1 MRKRKCLPD
10 PKTGGIRQRIAAR
23 IALESDQAQLHAEGM
38 DSELV
43 LHLLFEWSWGKI
55 SATGLQE
62 IAHKAFAGQEG
73 LLSSMGLSND
83 LVNGSLNKLASL
95 GSYGRNYQNCHRE
108 LLNYLGEPS
117 TPAPF
122 VHSAPMLCF

>member
-23 IALESDQAQLHAEGM
+23 IALESDQAQLHAEGL

-55 SATGLQE
+55 SAPGLQE
-62 IAHKAFAGQEG
+62 IAHKAYTDQES
-73 LLSSMGLSND
+73 LLSSLGLSAD
-83 LVNGSLNKLASL
+83 LIKGNLRKLASL
-95 GSYGRNYQNCHRE
+95 WVLRKEFPE
-108 LLNYLGEPS
+108 LP
-117 TPAPF
+117 P
-122 VHSAPMLCF
+122 